1 MASALYQR
9 YRPGCFSEVFGE
21 THIIKALKSA
31 LNNDL
36 LSHAYIFSGPRGI
49 GKTTIAKIMAK
60 AVNCLALKDGDACNR
75 CENCQKINTN
85 QTLDVLELDAA
96 SNNGVAEI
104 RQIIDSINYLPADL
118 KKKVYILD
126 EAHMLTNGAWNALL
140 KTLEECPEHA
150 VFIFATT
157 EYHKIPLT
165 VVSRCQC
172 YSFKRLA
179 AEIISSLITNISKI
193 EKIKITQDAINKI
206 AVIADGSAR
215 DAISLLD
222 QLSSYSSHHKIDI
235 DDINTIFG
243 LLDETKKIEFIN
255 LLASGDLAAVLK
267 KIEEFEADGI
277 HFGQLIE
284 NTFGMFVDIYLYEK
298 TDHKSSPKYFQKKD
312 WDKIKL
318 SGEMA
323 LVYAGL
329 WEDLTGK
336 IRFNPQ
342 IRNNLELAIFKG
354 INATKKI
361 VKAEHQELKLIKNKP
376 EPIIKPLE
384 VAAKLP
390 DREPQDRTSFI
401 LPMKTEKIDTAQ
413 SMINPTLNIDDVFTT
428 VEIDIPNL
436 TRDEGLAVEQAT
448 KSLPKIKQLSAKE
461 IFIRIANFQSAN
473 FQKKYQSIL
482 EKVKLKKSQ
491 TLQQK
496 ISKIHQNDQ
505 WLENHPSTN
514 LIVNA
519 SKVLIGADQ
528 GMVLLFNTE
537 DECLLL
543 NAKCQT
549 TEFIYFVNELFGTPL
564 YIIGVTKIMGREYR
578 DAFID
583 EKKTKK
589 IKKLS
594 LTQLNKLLIKKPA
607 DQVNDLKAIALKYF
621 GDALIIEDDFN
632 E

>member
-222 QLSSYSSHHKIDI
+222 QLSSYSSHHKINI

-255 LLASGDLAAVLK
+255 LLASADLAAVLK

-298 TDHKSSPKYFQKKD
+298 TDHKSIPKYFQKKD

-361 VKAEHQELKLIKNKP
+361 VKAEHQELKLIKNNP

-384 VAAKLP
+384 VTAKLP

-401 LPMKTEKIDTAQ
+401 LPMKVEKIDTPQ
-413 SMINPTLNIDDVFTT
+413 PMINPTLNIDDVFTT

-436 TRDEGLAVEQAT
+436 TRDEGLPVQQTT
-448 KSLPKIKQLSAKE
+448 KSLAKIKQLSAKE
-461 IFIRIANFQSAN
+461 IFIRIANFQNAN

-594 LTQLNKLLIKKPA
+594 FTQLNKLLIKKPA
-607 DQVNDLKAIALKYF
+607 DQANDLKAIALKYF

>member
-255 LLASGDLAAVLK
+255 LLASADLAAVLK

-298 TDHKSSPKYFQKKD
+298 TDHKSIPKYFQKKD

-361 VKAEHQELKLIKNKP
+361 VKAEHQELKLIKNNP

-384 VAAKLP
+384 VTAKLP

-401 LPMKTEKIDTAQ
+401 LPMKVEKIDTPQ
-413 SMINPTLNIDDVFTT
+413 PMINPTLNIDDVFTT

-436 TRDEGLAVEQAT
+436 TRDEGLPVQQTT
-448 KSLPKIKQLSAKE
+448 KSLAKIKQLSAKE
-461 IFIRIANFQSAN
+461 IFIRIANFQNAN

-594 LTQLNKLLIKKPA
+594 FTQLNKLLIKKPA
-607 DQVNDLKAIALKYF
+607 DQANDLKAIALKYF

>member
-354 INATKKI
+354 INATKKL
-361 VKAEHQELKLIKNKP
+361 VKANHQQLELTKNNP

-390 DREPQDRTSFI
+390 DRESQDRTSFI
-401 LPMKTEKIDTAQ
+401 LPIKTEKIDPPQ

-428 VEIDIPNL
+428 AEIDISNV
-436 TRDEGLAVEQAT
+436 TRDEGLAVEQTT
-448 KSLPKIKQLSAKE
+448 KSLPKIKQLSPKE
-461 IFIRIANFQSAN
+461 IFIRIANFQNAN

-482 EKVKLKKSQ
+482 ETVKLKKSQ

-496 ISKIHQNDQ
+496 ISKIHQSDQ

-583 EKKTKK
+583 EQKTKK

-607 DQVNDLKAIALKYF
+607 DKANDLKAIALKYF